1 MSKLHEISKILSLSI
16 ESFCKTNEPLGTS
29 GVFFFAALL
38 HILLCSLLRMQ
49 KLSANT
55 ERQKT
60 RRQLKSDPTDQL
72 LIIASYNG
80 GSKLK
85 WRESGNTSTSSTA
98 STSSRRQ
105 PDYLTKLSKLML
117 PKTAGSSS
125 THETL

>member
-1 MSKLHEISKILSLSI
+1 MSKLHEISGILSLSI

-38 HILLCSLLRMQ
+38 HILLCSLLGIQ
-49 KLSANT
+49 KLSENT
-55 ERQKT
+55 EKQKT
-60 RRQLKSDPTDQL
+60 LRQLKSDPADQL

-98 STSSRRQ
+98 STS
-105 PDYLTKLSKLML
+105 
-117 PKTAGSSS
+117 
-125 THETL
+125 

>member
-1 MSKLHEISKILSLSI
+1 MLSKLHEISAIPSLSI

-29 GVFFFAALL
+29 GVFFAALL

-60 RRQLKSDPTDQL
+60 LRQLKSDPTDQL

-85 WRESGNTSTSSTA
+85 WRESENTSTSSTA
-98 STSSRRQ
+98 STNSRRQ
-105 PDYLTKLSKLML
+105 PD
-117 PKTAGSSS
+117 
-125 THETL
+125 

>member
-1 MSKLHEISKILSLSI
+1 MMSKLHEISAILSLSI

-29 GVFFFAALL
+29 DVFFFAALL

-55 ERQKT
+55 ERQQT
-60 RRQLKSDPTDQL
+60 LRQLKSDPIDQL

-85 WRESGNTSTSSTA
+85 RRESGNTSTSSTA
-98 STSSRRQ
+98 PTSSRR
-105 PDYLTKLSKLML
+105 
-117 PKTAGSSS
+117 
-125 THETL
+125 